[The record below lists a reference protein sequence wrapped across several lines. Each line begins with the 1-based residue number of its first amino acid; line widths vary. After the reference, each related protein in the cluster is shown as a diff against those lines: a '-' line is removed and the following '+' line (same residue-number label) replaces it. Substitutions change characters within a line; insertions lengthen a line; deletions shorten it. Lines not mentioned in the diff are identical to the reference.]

1 MLEKFCK
8 YLSFGSIAVLIL
20 YMAAMTVLEKF
31 SGTAAAMRWGY
42 HSAFFIA
49 LWALALVSGVVY
61 YVRRTS
67 CRPAATAG
75 IHASF
80 VLILSGAMITHV
92 CGEQGAVHLR
102 LGDAPVS
109 EYLTEDLQTA
119 AFPFTL
125 SLEDFE
131 IEYYPGTYAP
141 TDYVSTLAVND
152 GSSEQTL
159 TVSMNRIGSWR
170 GYRFY
175 QSSYDEDAGGST
187 LAVSRDPA
195 GVAVTYIGYA
205 LLLLSLA
212 GFFFQRNSRFRAVLR
227 RVSKMVPAAALLLV
241 LGGFAMPEAE
251 AKEAMPEVLPKE
263 TAEAY
268 GRMYVYYNDRVCPVQ
283 TLARDFTMK
292 LYGKPS
298 YRGLTSEQVLTGWI
312 FHYDSWSETLEQGG
326 SSKKALKEFDEKR
339 QLVMLVCGA
348 TLLKIFP
355 YADAEGS
362 VAWYASTDRL
372 PAEMDSDQWLFVRKV
387 MSLAGE
393 SIVKNDFQAAGGI
406 FDKIA
411 EYQKK
416 TAAGSLPSDSRIAAE
431 RLYNA
436 VEHPKA
442 AAIACLA
449 FGLLLFVLNCFSSGL
464 GRTLKISVSVLAVLV
479 LLYLSF
485 VLGLRWHIS
494 GHAPFSNGF
503 EVMMLVS
510 WLTMLLGLLVRR
522 RFAMMQPLVFLL
534 GGFALLVASIGESDP
549 AIAYL
554 TPVLSS
560 PLLSLHVMTMMIS
573 YTLLGLVM
581 LNGVMALVKYGRS
594 EAGLA
599 QAADVSLL
607 FLYPAVFF
615 LAAGTFLGAV
625 WANVSWGR
633 YWAWDPKEVWALI
646 TLLVYAFALHSGS
659 LKKFSDPR
667 FFHWFCI
674 FAFICV
680 LVTYFGVNF
689 FLGGLHS
696 YA

>member
-1 MLEKFCK
+1 MFEKICK
-8 YLSFGSIAVLIL
+8 YLSFGSTAALIL
-20 YMAAMTVLEKF
+20 YMAAMTVLEKY
-31 SGTAAAMRWGY
+31 SGTASAMKWGY
-42 HSAFFIA
+42 HSVPFMA
-49 LWALALVSGVVY
+49 LWALALVSGAVY
-61 YVRRTS
+61 YVRRTR
-67 CRPAATAG
+67 CRPAATCG
-75 IHASF
+75 IHAAF
-80 VLILSGAMITHV
+80 VLILSGALITHV

-109 EYLTEDLQTA
+109 EYLTEDMQEA

-141 TDYVSTLAVND
+141 TDYVSTLKLND
-152 GSSEQTL
+152 GSAEHVL
-159 TVSMNRIGSWR
+159 TVAMNKVGSWR

-195 GVAVTYIGYA
+195 GVAVTYAGYV
-205 LLLLSLA
+205 LLLLSLIC
-212 GFFFQRNSRFRAVLR
+212 FFFQKNSCFRAAFR
-227 RVSKMVPAAALLLV
+227 RVSKMAPAAALVLV
-241 LGGFAMPEAE
+241 LGGAAAPDAS
-251 AKEAMPEVLPKE
+251 AGPTLPEVLPKE

-298 YRGLTSEQVLTGWI
+298 YRGLTPEQVLTGWI
-312 FHYDSWSETLEQGG
+312 FHYDSWSETLEPEGA
-326 SSKKALKEFDEKR
+326 SKKAQREFEEKR
-339 QLVMLVCGA
+339 QLVMLVCGSS
-348 TLLKIFP
+348 LLKIFP

-362 VAWYASTDRL
+362 VTWYASTDRL
-372 PAEMDSDQWLFVRKV
+372 PAEMDPDQWLFVRKV

-393 SIVKNDFQAAGGI
+393 SIVKKDFEAAAGI
-406 FDKIA
+406 FGKIA
-411 EYQKK
+411 EYQEK
-416 TAAGSLPSDSRIAAE
+416 TAAGALPPDSKIAAE

-436 VEHPKA
+436 ADHPKVA
-442 AAIACLA
+442 AMGCLA
-449 FGLLLFVLNCFSSGL
+449 FGLLLFVLNCLSSGL
-464 GRTLKISVSVLAVLV
+464 GRGIRAAASVLDLLM

-485 VLGLRWHIS
+485 VLGLRWYVS

-549 AIAYL
+549 SMAYL

-581 LNGVMALVKYGRS
+581 LNGVMALVKHGRS
-594 EAGLA
+594 EARLE

-615 LAAGTFLGAV
+615 LTAGTFLGAV

-646 TLLVYAFALHSGS
+646 TMLVYAFALHGGS

-674 FAFICV
+674 LAFICV
-680 LVTYFGVNF
+680 LITYFGVNF

>member
-1 MLEKFCK
+1 M
-8 YLSFGSIAVLIL
+8 
-20 YMAAMTVLEKF
+20 
-31 SGTAAAMRWGY
+31 
-42 HSAFFIA
+42 
-49 LWALALVSGVVY
+49 
-61 YVRRTS
+61 
-67 CRPAATAG
+67 
-75 IHASF
+75 
-80 VLILSGAMITHV
+80 
-92 CGEQGAVHLR
+92 
-102 LGDAPVS
+102 
-109 EYLTEDLQTA
+109 
-119 AFPFTL
+119 
-125 SLEDFE
+125 
-131 IEYYPGTYAP
+131 
-141 TDYVSTLAVND
+141 
-152 GSSEQTL
+152 
-159 TVSMNRIGSWR
+159 
-170 GYRFY
+170 
-175 QSSYDEDAGGST
+175 
-187 LAVSRDPA
+187 
-195 GVAVTYIGYA
+195 
-205 LLLLSLA
+205 
-212 GFFFQRNSRFRAVLR
+212 
-227 RVSKMVPAAALLLV
+227 
-241 LGGFAMPEAE
+241 
-251 AKEAMPEVLPKE
+251 
-263 TAEAY
+263 
-268 GRMYVYYNDRVCPVQ
+268 
-283 TLARDFTMK
+283 
-292 LYGKPS
+292 
-298 YRGLTSEQVLTGWI
+298 
-312 FHYDSWSETLEQGG
+312 
-326 SSKKALKEFDEKR
+326 
-339 QLVMLVCGA
+339 
-348 TLLKIFP
+348 
-355 YADAEGS
+355 
-362 VAWYASTDRL
+362 
-372 PAEMDSDQWLFVRKV
+372 
-387 MSLAGE
+387 
-393 SIVKNDFQAAGGI
+393 
-406 FDKIA
+406 
-411 EYQKK
+411 
-416 TAAGSLPSDSRIAAE
+416 
-431 RLYNA
+431 
-436 VEHPKA
+436 
-442 AAIACLA
+442 
-449 FGLLLFVLNCFSSGL
+449 LNCFSSGL